1 MNLDFDPNKS
11 LLNRPGLEAAIKKQ
25 ENQDQDH
32 QLKNSLF
39 IPYEEYGDQ
48 DNFSHKAN
56 RNMKVATKVIVI
68 LVISFIFYAI
78 FRFAT
83 SLF

>member
-1 MNLDFDPNKS
+1 MKLNFDPNKRF
-11 LLNRPGLEAAIKKQ
+11 LNVPGLEAAIRKQ
-25 ENQDQDH
+25 ESEEQDH
-32 QLKNSLF
+32 DLKNSLF

-68 LVISFIFYAI
+68 LVLSFIFYAI